1 MKTLRGLAFR
11 LFKSNKFIVFS
22 SIVSIAISTMLV
34 LSMVLFSFNA
44 QDTLKSQ
51 LKQTYGEMDLSVG
64 FEMDQG
70 EILTSTLVEEIHQD
84 KMVDKVSKVSIA
96 HLNLNKL
103 NTSIYTVGVENDYL
117 AKSRYHFSKPLNK
130 NSVAMNKGLAKDLHA
145 KVGDKVLIENKTY
158 TLAETVKDLSA
169 TGVAPDMLILNQKN
183 VKDYIQAKEK
193 SSAEAT
199 YLLIKAHKNKSA
211 LKLADRIKSYNKNLR
226 IDIAEQDAGVQN
238 NLQSLHTFIIVLSA
252 LVLIITSLILISN
265 FELLLYKMRNQF
277 AIMRSIGA
285 SAKQISKIIILQSTV
300 INTVG
305 TGVGFLLTFCS
316 QRYLYSW
323 LGKVSEISSFPSDFN
338 VGTAIILTVVMF
350 VIIQFFL
357 LIPAYRSTKVL
368 PLKTMQTNEK
378 INYGFSKTRIVVFKV
393 LLALSLFLVIGSQVF
408 PTRGTYGP
416 GMLLITVILVLLA
429 FILIFPIIVTKGLK
443 WFLPYGQKIFG
454 KEFYIAAKNLI
465 PQVKKNTMI
474 ILIICGL
481 MIITVFGS
489 ITFRTIQINGLTYLK
504 KEYAMPIIVETRL
517 DDSKIDVEEL
527 TRKAEQ
533 LPNVKSVSNMSNQGL
548 GEILNSKKVADIRYN
563 VVDLKRLQKQGL
575 LEHFSY
581 VKGSNKENSII
592 VSEKFAESHDLKVG
606 QVLHLGMYVENQD
619 ESMIEGNIIP
629 KGDYVVTAIPNQLLD
644 NNEAFLDWKS
654 NKFKDVDFYRLYI
667 DATDV
672 KAAVKEIEGLK
683 SQYPELKVSSYD
695 QSVNEANEMFYQR
708 WGIFTVVIATLV
720 VSTMAGVFNSLA
732 NNIYSK
738 RKEFAVLRAMG
749 MTPKSIRKVIL
760 SQVNLY
766 ITIGV
771 ICGIVMGLLVTLI
784 LLLMDPRKFVIGYKT
799 ILSVVVSMLVVS
811 TFLFSYVSRKVSR
824 QDLSIELTNDNR

>member
-64 FEMDQG
+64 FEIDKG
-70 EILTSTLVEEIHQD
+70 KILTSTLVEEIHQD
-84 KMVDKVSKVSIA
+84 KMVDKVSKVSIT

-199 YLLIKAHKNKSA
+199 YLLIKAHKNESA

-285 SAKQISKIIILQSTV
+285 STKQISKIIIIQSTV

-323 LGKVSEISSFPSDFN
+323 LGKASEISSFPSDFN
-338 VGTAIILTVVMF
+338 VGTDIILTVVVF

-357 LIPAYRSTKVL
+357 LVPAYRSTKVL

-465 PQVKKNTMI
+465 PQVKKNTM
-474 ILIICGL
+474 
-481 MIITVFGS
+481 
-489 ITFRTIQINGLTYLK
+489 
-504 KEYAMPIIVETRL
+504 
-517 DDSKIDVEEL
+517 
-527 TRKAEQ
+527 
-533 LPNVKSVSNMSNQGL
+533 
-548 GEILNSKKVADIRYN
+548 
-563 VVDLKRLQKQGL
+563 
-575 LEHFSY
+575 
-581 VKGSNKENSII
+581 KENSII
-592 VSEKFAESHDLKVG
+592 VSEKFAKSHDLKVG
-606 QVLHLGMYVENQD
+606 QVLHLGMYVENRD

-629 KGDYVVTAIPNQLLD
+629 KGDYVVTAIPNHLLD

-695 QSVNEANEMFYQR
+695 QSVKEANEMFYQR
-708 WGIFTVVIATLV
+708 WGIFIVVIATLV
-720 VSTMAGVFNSLA
+720 VSTMVGVFNSLA

-784 LLLMDPRKFVIGYKT
+784 LLLMDPGKFVIGYKT

-811 TFLFSYVSRKVSR
+811 TFLFSYVSRKISG
-824 QDLSIELTNDNR
+824 QDLSIELTNDNK

>member
-1 MKTLRGLAFR
+1 M
-11 LFKSNKFIVFS
+11 
-22 SIVSIAISTMLV
+22 
-34 LSMVLFSFNA
+34 
-44 QDTLKSQ
+44 
-51 LKQTYGEMDLSVG
+51 
-64 FEMDQG
+64 
-70 EILTSTLVEEIHQD
+70 
-84 KMVDKVSKVSIA
+84 
-96 HLNLNKL
+96 
-103 NTSIYTVGVENDYL
+103 
-117 AKSRYHFSKPLNK
+117 
-130 NSVAMNKGLAKDLHA
+130 
-145 KVGDKVLIENKTY
+145 
-158 TLAETVKDLSA
+158 
-169 TGVAPDMLILNQKN
+169 
-183 VKDYIQAKEK
+183 
-193 SSAEAT
+193 
-199 YLLIKAHKNKSA
+199 
-211 LKLADRIKSYNKNLR
+211 
-226 IDIAEQDAGVQN
+226 
-238 NLQSLHTFIIVLSA
+238 
-252 LVLIITSLILISN
+252 
-265 FELLLYKMRNQF
+265 
-277 AIMRSIGA
+277 
-285 SAKQISKIIILQSTV
+285 
-300 INTVG
+300 
-305 TGVGFLLTFCS
+305 
-316 QRYLYSW
+316 
-323 LGKVSEISSFPSDFN
+323 
-338 VGTAIILTVVMF
+338 
-350 VIIQFFL
+350 
-357 LIPAYRSTKVL
+357 
-368 PLKTMQTNEK
+368 
-378 INYGFSKTRIVVFKV
+378 
-393 LLALSLFLVIGSQVF
+393 
-408 PTRGTYGP
+408 
-416 GMLLITVILVLLA
+416 
-429 FILIFPIIVTKGLK
+429 
-443 WFLPYGQKIFG
+443 PYGQKIFG

-504 KEYAMPIIVETRL
+504 KEYVMPIIVETRL
-517 DDSKIDVEEL
+517 DDSKIDVKEL

-563 VVDLKRLQKQGL
+563 VVELKRLQKQGL

-629 KGDYVVTAIPNQLLD
+629 KGDYVVTAIPNHLLD

-695 QSVNEANEMFYQR
+695 QSVKEANEMFYQR
-708 WGIFTVVIATLV
+708 WGIFIVVIATLV
-720 VSTMAGVFNSLA
+720 VSTMVGVFNSLA

-784 LLLMDPRKFVIGYKT
+784 LLLMDPGKFVIGYKT

-811 TFLFSYVSRKVSR
+811 TFLFSYVSRKISG
-824 QDLSIELTNDNR
+824 QDLSIELTNDNK

>member
-1 MKTLRGLAFR
+1 
-11 LFKSNKFIVFS
+11 V
-22 SIVSIAISTMLV
+22 
-34 LSMVLFSFNA
+34 
-44 QDTLKSQ
+44 
-51 LKQTYGEMDLSVG
+51 
-64 FEMDQG
+64 
-70 EILTSTLVEEIHQD
+70 
-84 KMVDKVSKVSIA
+84 
-96 HLNLNKL
+96 
-103 NTSIYTVGVENDYL
+103 
-117 AKSRYHFSKPLNK
+117 
-130 NSVAMNKGLAKDLHA
+130 
-145 KVGDKVLIENKTY
+145 
-158 TLAETVKDLSA
+158 
-169 TGVAPDMLILNQKN
+169 
-183 VKDYIQAKEK
+183 
-193 SSAEAT
+193 
-199 YLLIKAHKNKSA
+199 
-211 LKLADRIKSYNKNLR
+211 
-226 IDIAEQDAGVQN
+226 
-238 NLQSLHTFIIVLSA
+238 
-252 LVLIITSLILISN
+252 
-265 FELLLYKMRNQF
+265 
-277 AIMRSIGA
+277 
-285 SAKQISKIIILQSTV
+285 
-300 INTVG
+300 
-305 TGVGFLLTFCS
+305 
-316 QRYLYSW
+316 
-323 LGKVSEISSFPSDFN
+323 
-338 VGTAIILTVVMF
+338 
-350 VIIQFFL
+350 
-357 LIPAYRSTKVL
+357 
-368 PLKTMQTNEK
+368 
-378 INYGFSKTRIVVFKV
+378 
-393 LLALSLFLVIGSQVF
+393 
-408 PTRGTYGP
+408 
-416 GMLLITVILVLLA
+416 
-429 FILIFPIIVTKGLK
+429 
-443 WFLPYGQKIFG
+443 
-454 KEFYIAAKNLI
+454 KNLI
-465 PQVKKNTMI
+465 PQVKKKTMI

-504 KEYAMPIIVETRL
+504 KEYVMPIIVETRL

-548 GEILNSKKVADIRYN
+548 GEILNPKKVADIRYN

-575 LEHFSY
+575 LEDFSY

-619 ESMIEGNIIP
+619 ESMVEGNIIP
-629 KGDYVVTAIPNQLLD
+629 KGDYVVTAIPNHLLD

-695 QSVNEANEMFYQR
+695 QSVKEANEMFYQR
-708 WGIFTVVIATLV
+708 WGIFIVVIATLV
-720 VSTMAGVFNSLA
+720 VSTMVGVFNSLA

-784 LLLMDPRKFVIGYKT
+784 LLLMDPGKFVIAYKT

-811 TFLFSYVSRKVSR
+811 TFLFSYVSRKISG

>member
-1 MKTLRGLAFR
+1 M
-11 LFKSNKFIVFS
+11 
-22 SIVSIAISTMLV
+22 
-34 LSMVLFSFNA
+34 
-44 QDTLKSQ
+44 
-51 LKQTYGEMDLSVG
+51 
-64 FEMDQG
+64 
-70 EILTSTLVEEIHQD
+70 
-84 KMVDKVSKVSIA
+84 
-96 HLNLNKL
+96 
-103 NTSIYTVGVENDYL
+103 
-117 AKSRYHFSKPLNK
+117 
-130 NSVAMNKGLAKDLHA
+130 
-145 KVGDKVLIENKTY
+145 
-158 TLAETVKDLSA
+158 
-169 TGVAPDMLILNQKN
+169 
-183 VKDYIQAKEK
+183 
-193 SSAEAT
+193 
-199 YLLIKAHKNKSA
+199 
-211 LKLADRIKSYNKNLR
+211 
-226 IDIAEQDAGVQN
+226 
-238 NLQSLHTFIIVLSA
+238 
-252 LVLIITSLILISN
+252 
-265 FELLLYKMRNQF
+265 
-277 AIMRSIGA
+277 
-285 SAKQISKIIILQSTV
+285 
-300 INTVG
+300 
-305 TGVGFLLTFCS
+305 
-316 QRYLYSW
+316 
-323 LGKVSEISSFPSDFN
+323 SEIPSFPSDFN
-338 VGTAIILTVVMF
+338 VGTAITLTVVMF

-357 LIPAYRSTKVL
+357 LVPAYRSTKVL

-378 INYGFSKTRIVVFKV
+378 INYGFSKTRVVVFKV

-454 KEFYIAAKNLI
+454 KEFYIAVKNLI

-504 KEYAMPIIVETRL
+504 KEYVMPIIVETRL

-575 LEHFSY
+575 LEDFSY

-619 ESMIEGNIIP
+619 ESMVEGNIIP
-629 KGDYVVTAIPNQLLD
+629 KGDYVVTAIPNHLLD

-683 SQYPELKVSSYD
+683 SQYPQLKVSSYD
-695 QSVNEANEMFYQR
+695 QSVKEANEMFYQR
-708 WGIFTVVIATLV
+708 WGIFIVVIATLV
-720 VSTMAGVFNSLA
+720 VSTMVGVFNSLA

-784 LLLMDPRKFVIGYKT
+784 LLLMDPGKFVIAYKT

-811 TFLFSYVSRKVSR
+811 TFLFSYVSRKISG

>member
-64 FEMDQG
+64 FDMNQG
-70 EILTSTLVEEIHQD
+70 KILTSTLVEEIHQD

-103 NTSIYTVGVENDYL
+103 NTSVYTVGVESDYL

-130 NSVAMNKGLAKDLHA
+130 DSVAMNKGLAKDLHV

-158 TLAETVKDLSA
+158 ILAETVNDLSA

-183 VKDYIQAKEK
+183 VKRYIQAKEK

-199 YLLIKAHKNKSA
+199 YLLIKAHKNESA
-211 LKLADRIKSYNKNLR
+211 LKLASRIKSYNKDLR

-238 NLQSLHTFIIVLSA
+238 NLQSLHTFIMVLSA
-252 LVLIITSLILISN
+252 LVLTITSLILISN

-285 SAKQISKIIILQSTV
+285 TAKQISKIITLQSTV

-323 LGKVSEISSFPSDFN
+323 LGKVSKISSSPSDFN
-338 VGTAIILTVVMF
+338 VGTAVIITVVMY

-368 PLKTMQTNEK
+368 PIKTMQKNEK
-378 INYGFSKTRIVVFKV
+378 INYGFSKTRIVIFKV
-393 LLALSLFLVIGSQVF
+393 LIAMSLFLVIGSQVF
-408 PTRGTYGP
+408 PTRGTYRP

-429 FILIFPIIVTKGLK
+429 FILLFPILVTKGLK
-443 WFLPYGQKIFG
+443 WFLPYGQKIFS
-454 KEFYIAAKNLI
+454 KEFYIAVKNI
-465 PQVKKNTMI
+465 VPQVRKNTMI

-504 KEYAMPIIVETRL
+504 KEYVMPIIVEARSDNL
-517 DDSKIDVEEL
+517 KIDTEELIKKVEE
-527 TRKAEQ
+527 
-533 LPNVKSVSNMSNQGL
+533 LPNVKSVSNISSQSTARLLTSEKNTG
-548 GEILNSKKVADIRYN
+548 INYS
-563 VVDLKRLQKQGL
+563 VVDIKRLQQQGL
-575 LEHFSY
+575 LEKFPY
-581 VKGSNKENSII
+581 NKKTTSNNRVVLSK
-592 VSEKFAESHDLKVG
+592 KFAEKNNLKLG
-606 QVLHLGMYVENQD
+606 QTIHLGLYAQD
-619 ESMIEGNIIP
+619 QNGFYITEQIIP
-629 KGDYVVTAIPNQLLD
+629 KGDYVISATPDHLLD
-644 NNEAFLDWKS
+644 HNQAFLDLK
-654 NKFKDVDFYRLYI
+654 NNFEDLEFYRLYV
-667 DATDV
+667 DSKNV

-695 QSVNEANEMFYQR
+695 QSVKEANEMFYQR
-708 WGIFTVVIATLV
+708 WGIFIVVIATLV
-720 VSTMAGVFNSLA
+720 VSTMVGVFNSLA

-771 ICGIVMGLLVTLI
+771 ICGIVMGLIVTLI
-784 LLLMDPRKFVIGYKT
+784 LLLMDPGKFVIDYKT
-799 ILSVVVSMLVVS
+799 ILSVVVSMFIVS
-811 TFLFSYVSRKVSR
+811 TFLFSYVSRKISG
-824 QDLSIELTNDNR
+824 QDLSLELTNDNK